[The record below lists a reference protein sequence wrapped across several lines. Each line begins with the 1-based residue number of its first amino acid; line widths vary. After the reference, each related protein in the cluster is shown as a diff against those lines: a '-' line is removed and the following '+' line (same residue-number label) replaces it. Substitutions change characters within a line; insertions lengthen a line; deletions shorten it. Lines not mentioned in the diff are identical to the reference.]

1 MTALIDM
8 LRRHEGVEKYAYRCS
23 AGYLTI
29 GVGRNIDPEDGLGLS
44 EDEIDYLLQNDIT
57 RVTGELEKEYP
68 WFLTLDPVRR
78 DAVIDIS
85 FNLGATRLRLFK
97 NALAA
102 MKKGDYTTAASEF
115 LDSRWADQVKGRA
128 TELVEMIRTG
138 GYI

>member
-138 GYI
+138 EYI

>member
-1 MTALIDM
+1 MTTLIDM
-8 LRRHEGVEKYAYRCS
+8 LRRHEGVEKHGYHCS

-29 GVGRNIDPEDGLGLS
+29 GVGRNIDSEDGLGLS

-57 RVTGELEKEYP
+57 RVTKELEKEYP

-138 GYI
+138 EYI